1 MKSRLHRIEIR
12 NFKAFRGFALDL
24 EGRHTAGS
32 RKPLNLYDGKWAVE
46 VFQKQML
53 FDEISVDL
61 SGLGKGNCNGNFPGD
76 SRHNFDATGTIH
88 QQLFMRDD
96 LRNFDQ
102 EYEALPPSG
111 SSC

>member
-1 MKSRLHRIEIR
+1 MNVTLPV
-12 NFKAFRGFALDL
+12 FRKTLP
-24 EGRHTAGS
+24 AGS

-88 QQLFMRDD
+88 QHLFIAIICGTLTQNMKPC
-96 LRNFDQ
+96 LRAAPVA
-102 EYEALPPSG
+102 EP
-111 SSC
+111 